1 MAKVTFGWTVYGN
14 NHVITFKVGIIYI
27 EIDLYRNFIFFR
39 DLDHSTTHRVES
51 QSSVRV
57 LNLVCVGD
65 TWPRS
70 KLCSWRIIAH
80 CAAAGVYDCSFSRS
94 LSKPHK
100 ISKYLPRKVYGNTS
114 SIKTNSK
121 YQFSVINDKCKAEN
135 HTG

>member
-1 MAKVTFGWTVYGN
+1 MGLKIFLSHMAPPCLNMNAYRTVWTHFGQ
-14 NHVITFKVGIIYI
+14 
-27 EIDLYRNFIFFR
+27 NFIFFR